1 MDLVTLLLAATA
13 VSALYMA
20 WSIGA
25 NDVANAMGTSVGSG
39 ALTLGQALLAAAIF
53 ELAGAVLFG
62 ASVTETIADGI
73 VSLKR
78 IDATPVTVAAG
89 LTGCLLSAA
98 AWLHYATRRG
108 WPVST
113 THAIVGSVLGFGLI
127 MGGPSAV
134 DWTTV
139 GAIGVSWLV
148 SPILGGAVAW
158 SLFRFIQRG
167 ILQSPRPAR
176 GLLTLGPAAVAVMVA
191 IPVFA
196 VLTDPRPP
204 LALDTSAELA
214 ALAALGAAVL
224 AAALTRT
231 VLGRRLRAGRDR
243 DAATER
249 LFQALQAVTACFIAF
264 AHGSNDVAN
273 AVGPMAAVFA
283 TMAGSVTDSVAIPM
297 NVLLLGAVG
306 ILLGLATYGF
316 RVMAT
321 IGREITQ
328 LTAAHGFAAELA
340 AALTIV
346 VASELGLPVSTT
358 QVLVGAVVGVGL
370 SRSLGALNL
379 SVLRAIALSWLS
391 TVPVTA
397 ALAAALAALAR
408 WLL

>member
-20 WSIGA
+20 WNIGA

-39 ALTLGQALLAAAIF
+39 ALTLRQALLAAAIF
-53 ELAGAVLFG
+53 ELAGAVFFG

-73 VSLKR
+73 VSLPA
-78 IDATPVTVAAG
+78 IEGDEVLLAAG
-89 LTGCLLSAA
+89 LTGCLIAA
-98 AWLHYATRRG
+98 SIWLHFATRQG

-113 THAIVGSVLGFGLI
+113 THAIVGAVLGFGLVL
-127 MGGPSAV
+127 GGPGAV
-134 DWTTV
+134 DWGIV
-139 GAIGVSWLV
+139 GAITVGWLI
-148 SPILGGAVAW
+148 SPVLGGVVAW
-158 SLFRFIQRG
+158 ALFRFIQRG
-167 ILQSPRPAR
+167 ILQSARPAR
-176 GLLTLGPAAVAVMVA
+176 GLLSFGPLAVFVMVA
-191 IPVFA
+191 IPTHA
-196 VLTDPRPP
+196 LLRDPRPP
-204 LALDTSAELA
+204 LAPDLPLATAGPIALAVGVLA
-214 ALAALGAAVL
+214 ALATRLVL
-224 AAALTRT
+224 A
-231 VLGRRLRAGRDR
+231 RRLRSGPDRAGT
-243 DAATER
+243 AER
-249 LFQALQAVTACFIAF
+249 LFQSLQVVTACFIAL

-283 TMAGSVTDSVAIPM
+283 AMGGTLTESVAIPM

-306 ILLGLATYGF
+306 IILGLATFGF

-328 LTAAHGFAAELA
+328 LTAAHGFAAELG

-379 SVLRAIALSWLS
+379 RVLREIVFSWVS

-397 ALAAALAALAR
+397 ALAAIFAALAR
-408 WLL
+408 ALL